1 MKAQFP
7 PACRRGIVAKRLTI
21 VALLGALGSSHAAT
35 FKDPRLEALQNAAKY
50 TELEQ
55 LAQTRLKADPA
66 DAEASAAL
74 SLALTLL
81 DSTDAKR
88 LDAGARQA
96 KLCTDQHPMVAV
108 CHLAAAENLGM
119 QMVNM
124 GMASAMRNAGTLKQ
138 NWVRALELDPASFTA
153 RVQLAKLYLALPGM
167 LGGSTAKAK
176 DLELAARSSQP
187 DTARIIRV
195 YLAAEDKKWTEMEND
210 LLAIKASKDGALRK
224 EVREATLQLAKVY
237 LTGGKDLARAASL
250 YERLQRDQAESAAGY
265 YGMSRVYAAQGQ
277 TDQAIHQLEQAR
289 LLNDAADY
297 PIEHRLGDAYLAKG
311 DKLAAK
317 AAYQRYLGNKRAYPA
332 NLEAVRKS
340 LSQIN

>member
-1 MKAQFP
+1 MK
-7 PACRRGIVAKRLTI
+7 VRLKPFCIMTMA
-21 VALLGALGSSHAAT
+21 ALLGALGTAHAAT
-35 FKDPRLEALQNAAKY
+35 FKDTRFEALQDAGKY

-55 LAQTRLKADPA
+55 LAQARFKADPA
-66 DAEASAAL
+66 DPEASAAL

-81 DSTDAKR
+81 DSTDTKR
-88 LDAGARQA
+88 LEAGARQA

-138 NWVRALELDPASFTA
+138 SWIRALELDPASFTA

-167 LGGSTAKAK
+167 MGGSTAKAR
-176 DLELAARSSQP
+176 DLELAVRSSQP

-210 LLAIKASKDGALRK
+210 LLAIKASKDGAMRK
-224 EVREATLQLAKVY
+224 ELREATLQLAKVY
-237 LTGGKDLARAASL
+237 LNGGKDLARAASL

-265 YGMSRVYAAQGQ
+265 YGMSRVYAAKGQ
-277 TDQAIHQLEQAR
+277 TDEAIHLLEQAR
-289 LLNDAADY
+289 TLSDAAEY
-297 PIEHRLGDAYLAKG
+297 PIEHRLGDAYLARG

-317 AAYQRYLGNKRAYPA
+317 AAYQRYLANKRANPA
-332 NLEAVRKS
+332 NLETVRKS

>member
-1 MKAQFP
+1 MK
-7 PACRRGIVAKRLTI
+7 VRLKPLCTMTMA
-21 VALLGALGSSHAAT
+21 ALLGTLGTVHAAT
-35 FKDPRLEALQNAAKY
+35 FKDARFEALQDAGKY

-55 LAQTRLKADPA
+55 LAQARFKADPA
-66 DAEASAAL
+66 DPEASAAL
-74 SLALTLL
+74 SLALTLV
-81 DSTDAKR
+81 DSTDTRR
-88 LDAGARQA
+88 LEAGARQA

-138 NWVRALELDPASFTA
+138 SWVRALELDPASFTA

-167 LGGSTAKAK
+167 MGGSSAKAR
-176 DLELAARSSQP
+176 DLELAVRSSQP
-187 DTARIIRV
+187 DTARIIRA

-210 LLAIKASKDGALRK
+210 LLAIKASKDGAMRK

-237 LTGGKDLARAASL
+237 LNGNKDLARAAAL

-265 YGMSRVYAAQGQ
+265 YGMSRVYAAQGK
-277 TDQAIHQLEQAR
+277 TDEATHLLEQAR
-289 LLNDAADY
+289 TLSDAAEY
-297 PIEHRLGDAYLAKG
+297 PVEHRLGDAYLARG

-317 AAYQRYLGNKRAYPA
+317 AAYQRYLANKRAHPA
-332 NLEAVRKS
+332 NLETVRKS
-340 LSQIN
+340 MSQIN